1 MSIALRTPT
10 PAELIKL
17 KRWRLG
23 AFWVCLIGY
32 IGYYLCRANL
42 SAAFPLME
50 EAFGY
55 SNSQLGMIAFYSELA
70 YAAGKFI
77 NGPLADRVGGKK
89 IFLLGMVGAVL
100 SNFAFAAGSSLT
112 YFIVVWCIC
121 RYFLSMGWGGLVKI
135 IGHWYEPERNG
146 TIMGFISL
154 NFQFGGVVATLFA
167 GFLVVQG
174 VGWQG
179 IFIYPPLVLTAIFVW
194 SFFSCKET
202 PRDVV
207 PGTDFGHGEAEKK
220 AVITEEEGD
229 DKIKSQP
236 IKIVAGLLKLP
247 IFRHLLIFSF
257 LTTFMRSIFFFWTPM
272 LLVDLGMGTSSAIL
286 KSALFPFLGSLGTIL
301 LGWYTDKHV
310 SNGDRAR
317 PMSIMLLGLVASLL
331 GIVWCVAEGGY
342 NDTIVVLLGMAG
354 FFLLGPYSMSSGA
367 LTLDIAGPNAAG
379 SASGMID
386 FLGYIGGAL
395 AVWGAGRMSDA
406 LGWGEVFMVLS
417 GGAALAA
424 ISAHF
429 MSRQFRKRA

>member
-1 MSIALRTPT
+1 
-10 PAELIKL
+10 
-17 KRWRLG
+17 
-23 AFWVCLIGY
+23 
-32 IGYYLCRANL
+32 
-42 SAAFPLME
+42 
-50 EAFGY
+50 
-55 SNSQLGMIAFYSELA
+55 
-70 YAAGKFI
+70 
-77 NGPLADRVGGKK
+77 
-89 IFLLGMVGAVL
+89 
-100 SNFAFAAGSSLT
+100 
-112 YFIVVWCIC
+112 
-121 RYFLSMGWGGLVKI
+121 
-135 IGHWYEPERNG
+135 
-146 TIMGFISL
+146 
-154 NFQFGGVVATLFA
+154 
-167 GFLVVQG
+167 
-174 VGWQG
+174 
-179 IFIYPPLVLTAIFVW
+179 
-194 SFFSCKET
+194 
-202 PRDVV
+202 
-207 PGTDFGHGEAEKK
+207 
-220 AVITEEEGD
+220 
-229 DKIKSQP
+229 
-236 IKIVAGLLKLP
+236 
-247 IFRHLLIFSF
+247 
-257 LTTFMRSIFFFWTPM
+257 MRSIFFFWTPM